1 MEQRLSL
8 FNNTTS
14 TNNVSII
21 EMTKQQEIIRD
32 RPIFIGIGIILFI
45 LIEVIGNGSL
55 LTMIIYEKY
64 GMDIKKRTVNNQ
76 LLSSLCKGSVFCN
89 VLEYPFIWARI
100 SFSVSLG
107 MFHKKASHLTNS
119 NKFLL
124 FFKAL
129 PISFLR
135 SHFIV
140 LGGICKFSLLY
151 VFFINNHRNV
161 SLQMYVFVEME
172 QNVYD

>member
-21 EMTKQQEIIRD
+21 EMMKQREIIQD
-32 RPIFIGIGIILFI
+32 RPIFIGIGITLFI

-55 LTMIIYEKY
+55 LTMIIYEKH

-89 VLEYPFIWARI
+89 VLIYPFLWARV
-100 SFSVSLG
+100 SFGVSLG
-107 MFHKKASHLTNS
+107 MFHKNKSQTN
-119 NKFLL
+119 K
-124 FFKAL
+124 
-129 PISFLR
+129 
-135 SHFIV
+135 
-140 LGGICKFSLLY
+140 
-151 VFFINNHRNV
+151 
-161 SLQMYVFVEME
+161 Q
-172 QNVYD
+172 

>member
-1 MEQRLSL
+1 MEHKSS
-8 FNNTTS
+8 FINES
-14 TNNVSII
+14 TNNNDSII
-21 EMTKQQEIIRD
+21 RMLKLEDAFFQN
-32 RPIFIGIGIILFI
+32 RPIFIGLGITLFI

-107 MFHKKASHLTNS
+107 MFHKKA
-119 NKFLL
+119 
-124 FFKAL
+124 
-129 PISFLR
+129 
-135 SHFIV
+135 
-140 LGGICKFSLLY
+140 
-151 VFFINNHRNV
+151 
-161 SLQMYVFVEME
+161 
-172 QNVYD
+172 

>member
-89 VLEYPFIWARI
+89 VLIYPFIWTRV
-100 SFSVSLG
+100 SFSISLG
-107 MFHKKASHLTNS
+107 MFHKKASHLTNHYS
-119 NKFLL
+119 TFVIKNLSSQML
-124 FFKAL
+124 FWSTQSQKG
-129 PISFLR
+129 ISYY
-135 SHFIV
+135 
-140 LGGICKFSLLY
+140 LGIK
-151 VFFINNHRNV
+151 IW
-161 SLQMYVFVEME
+161 QE
-172 QNVYD
+172 